1 MKVPRTP
8 VKVGAHDRASE
19 NFHFAGSNEIREE
32 EEQASKW
39 LGTIS
44 LAEMESL
51 TNRVGTKSFD

>member
-1 MKVPRTP
+1 MKVPRMP

-32 EEQASKW
+32 EQASKW

-51 TNRVGTKSFD
+51 TNRVGIESFD

>member
-1 MKVPRTP
+1 MKVPRML

-19 NFHFAGSNEIREE
+19 NFHFAGSNEIQEE

-51 TNRVGTKSFD
+51 TNRVGTESFD

>member
-1 MKVPRTP
+1 MKVPRTL
-8 VKVGAHDRASE
+8 VKVGARDRANE
-19 NFHFAGSNEIREE
+19 NFHFAGSNEIWEE

-51 TNRVGTKSFD
+51 ANQVGTESFD